1 MTIQHTTQAFHLRPF
16 TERKRLSAP
25 RVNHD
30 EEMFPYH
37 PAPGVPK
44 HLQPIH
50 RNLWTS
56 AFPYKKAM
64 DYPGQFEV
72 QELPVVRLENEFAR
86 VTVMPSIAGRVME
99 VFDKKLNRQLL
110 WTPPSL
116 PLANLSLSGP
126 WSIGGIEFNP
136 FRYGHNVHG
145 ISTIETRKVTL
156 ADGREAIAMGAFDE
170 LFGCGWEV
178 ILTLEKGTLV
188 SRMTITNHSGKDQ
201 PSLYWWTCIAVP
213 QQWRDRVMMAP
224 GDFLHHAMFRQGY
237 EFHQWPMVHGVDWSQ
252 WLHQHEVVSGY
263 LPNTASDFMGYTNEK
278 EGWSFVHRADRSICK
293 GRKLWSLG
301 SQGVHQTWWQSMAEP
316 NWVPYAEIQC
326 GLLPTQPDT
335 GILKAGESI
344 SWTESFCGAQG
355 ASTGADYA
363 QNFSAFEQRGIEK
376 TGKDWAAWND
386 SAFWRITKSETLIA
400 EDERLAISRKLILTG
415 KLDESE
421 IARAIELG
429 WVGGDEWIRLLS
441 EKQNDLS
448 DDARLALAVAL
459 INANEPDKARA
470 LLTGLAEI
478 GGETAA
484 YANHF
489 LAQLSEN
496 EGKTA
501 EALEQI
507 RRSVGEG
514 YADTHLIATADQML
528 SRMGRH
534 EERKALWQN
543 APAETRATDD
553 CRLAQA
559 NLAQLDGDW
568 KSVRTLLKEP
578 LLSIAE
584 GASTAWFLY
593 KESFFGEFAELCG
606 KGEFN
611 AALDILAR
619 GSEAAPQFGI
629 GRQEERQNVDFLYYR
644 YQLCKAQ
651 GWDYL
656 ASAFANMILLEPE
669 YPGSPEALY
678 VLRVALAEN
687 DPTAAARR
695 EKIEAWN
702 READAEWAK
711 YQPLR
716 WALCRHVL
724 DGSVDGWQGMQS
736 HPIFGIRAGHELEK
750 SCIQA
755 PNHSH
760 RVGSSQSSPAH
771 EVAIA

>member
-1 MTIQHTTQAFHLRPF
+1 LTAEINGSARMQEAPLVIRVTREAFHLRPF

-25 RVNHD
+25 RINHG
-30 EEMFPYH
+30 EEMYPYH

-44 HLQPIH
+44 HLRPIH

-64 DYPGQFEV
+64 DYAGHFEV
-72 QELPVVRLENEFAR
+72 QELPVVRLEDEQVR
-86 VTVMPSIAGRVME
+86 VTVIPSMAGRVME
-99 VFDKKLNRQLL
+99 LFDKKLNRQLL
-110 WTPPSL
+110 WTPPSF
-116 PLANLSLSGP
+116 PLANMSLSGP

-170 LFGCGWEV
+170 LFGCSWEV
-178 ILTLEKGTLV
+178 ILTLEKGALV

-201 PSLYWWTCIAVP
+201 PCLYWWTTIAVP
-213 QQWRDRVMMAP
+213 QQWRDRVMLAP

-237 EFHQWPMVHGVDWSQ
+237 EFDQWPMVHGVDWSQ

-263 LPNTASDFMGYTNEK
+263 LANTRSDFMGYTNEK
-278 EGWSFVHRADRSICK
+278 EGWSFVHRADRKTCK

-301 SQGVHQTWWQSMAEP
+301 SQGVHHAFWQTLAEP
-316 NWVPYAEIQC
+316 NWVPYAELQC

-344 SWTESFCGAQG
+344 TWTESFCGAQG
-355 ASTGADYA
+355 ASTAADYA
-363 QNFSAFEQRGIEK
+363 ENFAAFEQRGLEK
-376 TGKDWAAWND
+376 TGAGWADWND
-386 SAFWRITKSETLIA
+386 AAFWEITESETLVPA
-400 EDERLAISRKLILTG
+400 DERLEISKKLTLTG
-415 KLDESE
+415 QLDESE

-429 WVGGDEWIRLLS
+429 WVGGDAWIRLLS
-441 EKQNDLS
+441 EKEAGLNPE
-448 DDARLALAVAL
+448 ARLALAVAL
-459 INANEPDKARA
+459 INANKPARARA
-470 LLTGLAEI
+470 LLNGLANI
-478 GGETAA
+478 GGETTA

-496 EGKTA
+496 EGKVA

-507 RRSVGEG
+507 RRSVSGG
-514 YADTHLIATADQML
+514 YADTHLITTADQL
-528 SRMGRH
+528 LARLGRH
-534 EERKALWQN
+534 EERKRLWKN

-553 CRLAQA
+553 CRLARA
-559 NLAQLDGDW
+559 SLALLDGDW
-568 KSVRTLLKEP
+568 KSVRSLLQEP

-584 GASTAWFLY
+584 GASSAWFLF
-593 KESFFGEFAELCG
+593 KESFFGEFAQLCEAG
-606 KGEFN
+606 DFK

-629 GRQEERQNVDFLYYR
+629 GRQEERQNVDFLFYR
-644 YQLCKAQ
+644 YQLCKLQ

-656 ASAFANMILLEPE
+656 AAAFANMILLEPE

-687 DPTAAARR
+687 DPTAKTRR
-695 EKIEAWN
+695 EKIKAWN
-702 READAEWAK
+702 RDADPDWEK

-716 WALCRHVL
+716 WALSRQVL
-724 DGSVDGWQGMQS
+724 DGSLDGWKKLEA
-736 HPIFGIRAGHELEK
+736 HPIYGIRARFELEN
-750 SCIQA
+750 A
-755 PNHSH
+755 
-760 RVGSSQSSPAH
+760 R
-771 EVAIA
+771 